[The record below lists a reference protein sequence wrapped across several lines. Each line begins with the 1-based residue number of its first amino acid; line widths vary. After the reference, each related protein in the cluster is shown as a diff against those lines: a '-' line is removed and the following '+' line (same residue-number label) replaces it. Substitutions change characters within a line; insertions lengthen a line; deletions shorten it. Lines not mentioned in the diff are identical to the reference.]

1 MKKKI
6 IISVSFIIVIII
18 CFFLFKSNYYQV
30 SIETLNNSNLNETYA
45 LGIITT
51 SLTKNTFNL
60 FIYNE
65 ENSSSYYEIHVGNNN
80 DEDTLLIGFGSDNYL
95 NLIEKSNRKYSI
107 VDDIIKNDNN
117 IYIYAY
123 KDGTKKEIVNIFK
136 LNIRKS

>member
-30 SIETLNNSNLNETYA
+30 SVETLNNPNLNETYA

-60 FIYNE
+60 FIM
-65 ENSSSYYEIHVGNNN
+65 
-80 DEDTLLIGFGSDNYL
+80 
-95 NLIEKSNRKYSI
+95 KKI
-107 VDDIIKNDNN
+107 VVATMRSMLVIIMMK
-117 IYIYAY
+117 ILY
-123 KDGTKKEIVNIFK
+123 
-136 LNIRKS
+136 